1 MLRVSYM
8 EIYNEKIKDLLNSE
22 NKSPEIIEDKKKGVN
37 VRNLKEIIVKTV
49 KEVMNCIKDGEGNR
63 HISATDYN
71 EHSSRSHTIFQLV
84 IESRS
89 KGLPNRGVRV
99 SQLVL
104 FIIIFPIDFTKFPL
118 EFNRF
123 SRF

>member
-1 MLRVSYM
+1 M

-104 FIIIFPIDFTKFPL
+104 FIIICPIDFTKFPL